1 MPSLATSNTVLGL
14 RKAKHLLRRAC
25 FHYNRSTLEYFAS
38 LTPTQAV
45 DELSL
50 NETLPWQDPYDT
62 VTNPQDGLNDGF
74 WIHSGNPPSTY
85 PNGQTRK
92 RGIISGWWWYN
103 MLSQN
108 RLQHKLMF
116 FLHTCFTVSKDDGS
130 GKSSYY
136 YDYLKLL
143 NFYSYGSLKTLAKK
157 ITFDNSML
165 LYLDNNTNNKNNPNE
180 NYSREFLELFT
191 ILKGPQIGEG
201 NYTNYTEH
209 DIQQAARVFS
219 GIKTKPLRDTID
231 PETGIPMG
239 YVNLNQHD
247 TDSKTFSSAFN
258 NQTIQ
263 GGSTELG
270 VIQELDDFVEMI
282 FSNPETSKA
291 YCRKLYRFFVRRE
304 WDESIENDIITPLS
318 QQLINSDY
326 NLISVLQTLLKSEHF
341 YDEDNSDVNDE
352 IIGGIIKSP
361 IQFLSEIISL
371 LNISLPNPE
380 ASSSNPP
387 AAWTSDQEDFY
398 HFYWQFCHK
407 TFFPGTGMNIFSPDS
422 VAGYPA
428 DYQGPN
434 FDRSWFSSNTIVARY
449 KTIESFLTGKNKI
462 LGILTNSNG
471 NQYYQNIR
479 VQFDS
484 VNFIADNNNISD
496 PYDSLTIV
504 TELSELFYCE
514 ELTSDRLNYF
524 IETLNDNNPGYWS
537 SAWSDYIIN
546 GNDVQV
552 KTRLDALFTKLINAA
567 EFQLM

>member
-514 ELTSDRLNYF
+514 ELTSDRLDYF

-537 SAWSDYIIN
+537 SAWSDYIVN

>member
-1 MPSLATSNTVLGL
+1 MPSLAISNSVLGL

-25 FHYNRSTLEYFAS
+25 FHYNRSILEHFAT

-74 WIHSGNPPSTY
+74 WIHSGNPPSNY

-201 NYTNYTEH
+201 DYTNYTEH

-231 PETGIPMG
+231 QETGIPMG

-263 GGSTELG
+263 GGSTEQE

-304 WDESIENDIITPLS
+304 WDESVENDIITPLS

-387 AAWTSDQEDFY
+387 STWTSDQEDFY

-407 TFFPGTGMNIFSPDS
+407 TFFPGTGINIFSPDS

-514 ELTSDRLNYF
+514 ELSSDRLDYF

>member
-1 MPSLATSNTVLGL
+1 M
-14 RKAKHLLRRAC
+14 
-25 FHYNRSTLEYFAS
+25 
-38 LTPTQAV
+38 
-45 DELSL
+45 
-50 NETLPWQDPYDT
+50 
-62 VTNPQDGLNDGF
+62 
-74 WIHSGNPPSTY
+74 
-85 PNGQTRK
+85 
-92 RGIISGWWWYN
+92 
-103 MLSQN
+103 
-108 RLQHKLMF
+108 
-116 FLHTCFTVSKDDGS
+116 
-130 GKSSYY
+130 
-136 YDYLKLL
+136 
-143 NFYSYGSLKTLAKK
+143 
-157 ITFDNSML
+157 
-165 LYLDNNTNNKNNPNE
+165 
-180 NYSREFLELFT
+180 
-191 ILKGPQIGEG
+191 
-201 NYTNYTEH
+201 
-209 DIQQAARVFS
+209 
-219 GIKTKPLRDTID
+219 
-231 PETGIPMG
+231 
-239 YVNLNQHD
+239 
-247 TDSKTFSSAFN
+247 
-258 NQTIQ
+258 
-263 GGSTELG
+263 
-270 VIQELDDFVEMI
+270 
-282 FSNPETSKA
+282 
-291 YCRKLYRFFVRRE
+291 
-304 WDESIENDIITPLS
+304 
-318 QQLINSDY
+318 NSD
-326 NLISVLQTLLKSEHF
+326 
-341 YDEDNSDVNDE
+341 
-352 IIGGIIKSP
+352 
-361 IQFLSEIISL
+361 
-371 LNISLPNPE
+371 PE

-387 AAWTSDQEDFY
+387 ATWTSDQEDFY

-514 ELTSDRLNYF
+514 ELTSDRLDYF